1 MSARSEPSASST
13 SGIMPP
19 LGITVPSFSSR
30 NGFPSSRGPSARRES
45 GSSISAVEA
54 ARSLSTSCEGNE
66 VVGIDVDR
74 RALEAAA
81 KLGIETVVAD
91 VEATLPFPDMS
102 FDAVVAGELLE
113 HVRFPEDVVAEG
125 RRLLRP
131 GGVFVGSVP
140 NMFNLHNRLAFLRGQ
155 RPDPD
160 PTHLHM
166 LSPDAVSTLL
176 EPFDDVEMEFFGGAC
191 SSGSTGA
198 CFLGHCVPRETPQ
211 VRTCLEAGAVPC
223 RG

>member
-1 MSARSEPSASST
+1 MSAPIATLSEFYERHHAT
-13 SGIMPP
+13 
-19 LGITVPSFSSR
+19 
-30 NGFPSSRGPSARRES
+30 
-45 GSSISAVEA
+45 
-54 ARSLSTSCEGNE
+54 ARSHGAFVFVPERIPFFKKALGAPGKRILDLGCRSGAVAQHFVEGNE
-66 VVGIDVDR
+66 VVGLDVDR
-74 RALEAAA
+74 NALKAAE

-91 VEATLPFPDMS
+91 VEAPLPFPDMS

-131 GGVFVGSVP
+131 GGLFIGSVP

-166 LSPDAVSTLL
+166 LSPDAVSELL
-176 EPFDDVEMEFFGGAC
+176 EEFDDVHMEFFGGRFIRLHRRLLSWDIAFR
-191 SSGSTGA
+191 A
-198 CFLGHCVPRETPQ
+198 RR
-211 VRTCLEAGAVPC
+211 RT
-223 RG
+223 